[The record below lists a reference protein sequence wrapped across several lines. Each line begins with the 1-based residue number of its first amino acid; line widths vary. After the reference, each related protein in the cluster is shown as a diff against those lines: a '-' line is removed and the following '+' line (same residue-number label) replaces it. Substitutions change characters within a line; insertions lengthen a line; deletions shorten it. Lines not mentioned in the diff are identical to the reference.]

1 MAGGSAVHFYVPA
14 AAPAVKCGSEGMKT
28 EFPPKMAAGE
38 CLTVFGVTEPTAA
51 VDTCDWPDQDDRS
64 QWSRLRELIAAA
76 VVRRTRGEWEQVYR
90 GTDIDLRWAAS
101 ELRPA
106 AASI

>member
-28 EFPPKMAAGE
+28 DFPPKMAA
-38 CLTVFGVTEPTAA
+38 
-51 VDTCDWPDQDDRS
+51 
-64 QWSRLRELIAAA
+64 
-76 VVRRTRGEWEQVYR
+76 GEWEQVYR
-90 GTDIDLRWAAS
+90 GTYIDLRWAAS